1 MNNNF
6 NLEHWPIVYFK
17 SGGVPIND
25 ESFEEYKKYYLNL
38 LVKCKRNNEK
48 MVLISDLNNSK
59 EFQLNYVI
67 KQAQFNKEIYKF
79 NKEYVVCVCI
89 LCNNSNF
96 TNLKNILNLYFTMIK
111 PAAPFKLCK
120 SFDKINKY
128 LIQNNII
135 FDSNIFNKLYE
146 DGTQSTHDVFCD
158 DAFGDD
164 AFGDDACCDQLDEFN
179 KDNKDNE
186 CNEISP

>member
-1 MNNNF
+1 MDANF

-17 SGGVPIND
+17 SGGVPLND

-38 LVKCKRNNEK
+38 LIKCKKNNEK

-59 EFQLNYVI
+59 EFQLNYVM

-79 NKEYVVCVCI
+79 NKEYVTCVCI
-89 LCNNSNF
+89 LCNDKNYTS
-96 TNLKNILNLYFTMIK
+96 LKNILNLYFTMIK

-128 LIQNNII
+128 LLHNNIT
-135 FDSNIFNKLYE
+135 FDSNVFGSNKLESDVYE
-146 DGTQSTHDVFCD
+146 SNDAEEEEEKYDIDESQSNNATM
-158 DAFGDD
+158 
-164 AFGDDACCDQLDEFN
+164 
-179 KDNKDNE
+179 
-186 CNEISP
+186 

>member
-17 SGGVPIND
+17 SGGAPIND

-38 LVKCKRNNEK
+38 LIKCKRNNEK

-67 KQAQFNKEIYKF
+67 KQAQFNKEIFKF
-79 NKEYVVCVCI
+79 NKEYVICVCI

-96 TNLKNILNLYFTMIK
+96 LNLKNILNLYFTMIK

-128 LIQNNII
+128 LIKNNIN
-135 FDSNIFNKLYE
+135 FDSNIFNE
-146 DGTQSTHDVFCD
+146 GNICNVGDGCD
-158 DAFGDD
+158 EE
-164 AFGDDACCDQLDEFN
+164 CEEFE
-179 KDNKDNE
+179 KYTGPNE
-186 CNEISP
+186 CTGLNEISP